1 MFLKDN
7 NRLDKELNMTDLYL
21 NKMLPIA
28 QFTQTM
34 TTLRTVMDDEDQL
47 EKLKKIQE
55 KFFNELDPRT
65 KEPEDDITE
74 YSPLSPG

>member
-7 NRLDKELNMTDLYL
+7 NRLDKELNMTDFYL
-21 NKMLPIA
+21 NKMLPIT

-34 TTLRTVMDDEDQL
+34 TTLRTVMDDEEQL

-55 KFFNELDPRT
+55 KFFNELDPSTST
-65 KEPEDDITE
+65 KEPEDDVTE
-74 YSPLSPG
+74 SL